1 MNAGDEFYNKNI
13 LNNLSKFCYKN
24 KDRDII
30 FGDTVI
36 NNSYMKY
43 KAVSNYFD
51 KNILLMPFCHQSS
64 IVKSHIMKKFLF
76 NTNYYLSADFD
87 FFFIIV
93 TLIMQII

>member
-1 MNAGDEFYNKNI
+1 MNKGIKLAEGSWLIFMNAGDEFYNKNI

-51 KNILLMPFCHQSS
+51 KNILLMPFCHQ
-64 IVKSHIMKKFLF
+64 F
-76 NTNYYLSADFD
+76 
-87 FFFIIV
+87 
-93 TLIMQII
+93 Q